1 MAAISNLKKREKLIN
16 DESQD
21 MNVAISRKFL
31 QVFLIWLKF
40 CKFIFRNWTKKLKT
54 DRVPFRCTAA
64 VRQIVFHQMIS
75 SHITYVGHC
84 QRKASQVLLP
94 YEQYKSGHLLTHNL
108 AHRGQS
114 MSRHVSLT
122 VPYKKDKSC
131 CLKWKLNKLEI
142 ST

>member
-94 YEQYKSGHLLTHNL
+94 YEQYKSGHLPTTLRTGDKVWAATYPLLFHTKRINL
-108 AHRGQS
+108 
-114 MSRHVSLT
+114 V
-122 VPYKKDKSC
+122 VWNENWIN
-131 CLKWKLNKLEI
+131 LK
-142 ST
+142 